1 MVWDGISEESNHS
14 VLCNNDTFGVKAIRL
29 QCMQE
34 SILWLTVANY
44 SYLQHFWKSPRPPLA
59 SPLALPNKIMSSLLD
74 GSCAL
79 TAQMNILAAM
89 EKSKTGL

>member
-1 MVWDGISEESNHS
+1 MHARKHLMADSSQLQLFTAFLEIS
-14 VLCNNDTFGVKAIRL
+14 
-29 QCMQE
+29 
-34 SILWLTVANY
+34 
-44 SYLQHFWKSPRPPLA
+44 PPLA